1 MNSRA
6 SLTFLLSIFAVSQAG
21 AAIQGTVF
29 DSSRAPI
36 AGATVALVGPLGIT
50 DQQQTSDSG
59 RFRFSQNGGPDTRLE
74 VTKPGFARRTVAL
87 PDGISE
93 ALSVELSISA
103 QSDSIR
109 VLGSTLDLPE
119 SEQGGS
125 TSVITS
131 EELRARNEA
140 QAFDLLREIPG
151 MIVNQSG
158 DRGGAATLFI
168 RGGDSNFNL
177 VQIDGITVNSFVF
190 GGLFDFAHVPSD
202 FLERIEVIRGAQS
215 AVYGSYAN
223 SGVVNFVTRMP
234 SESPVLDLAAEG
246 GSHDERRFAA
256 SGSAALGGLGISAS
270 ASRLDSNGPVANDDY
285 RNENLFLNVQRR
297 WRIQNLNF
305 DGNFNSNET
314 GVPGPYGSDPAGL
327 YTGLDLVSR
336 NKNNFSDYLLHY
348 QADIATW
355 VREEVFGSF
364 FLNNSFYRSPYGDSF
379 NKDIRGQAEARTM
392 VRVASFYKAS
402 FGVAA
407 EREELKNTFITDNSF
422 RSFPFRRDQE
432 SVYLENAFQF
442 ANRLFVTAGIR
453 AEFFETPKIPAFAD
467 PFAPRPEFAA
477 HRTTRFN
484 PKVAAAWRVL
494 AETRVHAS
502 FGTGIRP
509 PGGFDLA
516 FTDNPVLKPERTTSF
531 DAGIDQRLL
540 RDHFLLGATY
550 FHNRFSDLIVSLGGN
565 LAHLSSFRTDNLAE
579 ANAQGAE
586 VVVQARPARWLSLNS
601 SYTFLQTRVLSLAGT
616 QRLVEKYFTIG
627 QPLARRPK
635 HSGTFASTLQYHRL
649 SANVIAY
656 LRGGDLDI
664 EPNYGVS
671 AGFYRNPGFQNL
683 GVNVNYAFARGL
695 TVYGNLRNALD
706 QHYEEVFGYPSPRLN
721 FVAGVKWSLH
731 GIR

>member
-6 SLTFLLSIFAVSQAG
+6 SLTFLLSILAVPQAG
-21 AAIQGTVF
+21 AAIQGVVL
-29 DSSRAPI
+29 DSSRGPVP
-36 AGATVALVGPLGIT
+36 GATVALVGPLGIA

-59 RFRFSQNGGPDTRLE
+59 RFRFTQNGGSDTRLE
-74 VTKPGFARRTVAL
+74 VSKPGFARRVMPL
-87 PDGISE
+87 PEGTSE
-93 ALSVELSISA
+93 SLTVELSISA

-109 VLGSTLDLPE
+109 VAGSTLDLPA

-131 EELRARNEA
+131 DELRGRNEA
-140 QAFDLLREIPG
+140 RAFDLLREIPG
-151 MIVNQSG
+151 MILNQSG

-177 VQIDGITVNSFVF
+177 VQIDGVTVNSFNY
-190 GGLFDFAHVPSD
+190 GGLFDFAHVPTD
-202 FLERIEVIRGAQS
+202 FLDRIEVIRGAQS

-223 SGVVNFVTRMP
+223 SGVVNFVTRAAN
-234 SESPVLDLAAEG
+234 ETPVLDLVAEG
-246 GSHDERRFAA
+246 GSHDERRFAV
-256 SGSAALGGLGISAS
+256 SGSAMVHGLGVSAS

-285 RNENLFLNVQRR
+285 RNENVFLNVQRR
-297 WRIQNLNF
+297 WRSQNLNL

-314 GVPGPYGSDPAGL
+314 GAPGPYGSDPAGL

-348 QADIATW
+348 QADIAAR
-355 VREEVFGSF
+355 VREELFGSF

-379 NKDIRGQAEARTM
+379 NKDIRGHLEARTA
-392 VRVASFYKAS
+392 VRIAPFYTAS

-407 EREELKNTFITDNSF
+407 EREEVKNTFITDNSF
-422 RSFPFRRDQE
+422 RSFPLRRDQE
-432 SVYLENAFQF
+432 GVYVENSFHF
-442 ANRLFVTAGIR
+442 ANRLFVTAGVR

-467 PFAPRPEFAA
+467 PYSPRPEIAA
-477 HRTTRFN
+477 HRTTRVN
-484 PKVAAAWRVL
+484 PKVAAAWRL
-494 AETRVHAS
+494 FPATRVHAS

-516 FTDNPVLKPERTTSF
+516 FTDNPALKPERTTSF
-531 DAGIDQRLL
+531 DVGVDQRLFG
-540 RDHFLLGATY
+540 DHLLFGATY

-565 LAHLSSFRTDNLAE
+565 LARLSSFRTDNLA
-579 ANAQGAE
+579 AAQAQGAE
-586 VVVQARPARWLSLNS
+586 FVAQARPARWLSLNG

-616 QRLVEKYFTIG
+616 QGLVEQYFTIG

-635 HSGTFASTLQYHRL
+635 HSATINSTFQYRRI
-649 SANVIAY
+649 SANVIGY
-656 LRGGDLDI
+656 LRGADLDI
-664 EPNYGVS
+664 EPNYGAS

-683 GVNVNYAFARGL
+683 GFNVNYAVGRGL

-706 QHYEEVFGYPSPRLN
+706 QRYEEVFGYPSPLLN
-721 FVAGVKWSLH
+721 FVAGIKWSLH